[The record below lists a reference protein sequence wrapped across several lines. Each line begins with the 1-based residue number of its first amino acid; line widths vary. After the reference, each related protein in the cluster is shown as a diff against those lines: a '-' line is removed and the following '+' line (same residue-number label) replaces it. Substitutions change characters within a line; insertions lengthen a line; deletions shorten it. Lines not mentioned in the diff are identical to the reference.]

1 VHLTHDPTR
10 LIVFVQIFVPT
21 FWDGP
26 NESEAEAEADP
37 NRVLHIA
44 KMT

>member
-10 LIVFVQIFVPT
+10 LIVSVQIFVPT
-21 FWDGP
+21 FRDGP
-26 NESEAEAEADP
+26 NESEAEANP